1 MSPLQCPGLHSVK
14 LPALTSHIPFRPFH
28 SECMFIGPK
37 AKVCFPFLDFSNIR
51 FPFTL
56 QKGGEITSVQ
66 PGLQLVLSS
75 VLSLSSPCEG
85 KQQAAWWITTEYW
98 GSPKHPPRMT
108 SRRRKCHAFQY
119 LHFIKVCPHVRPN
132 FLFILKL

>member
-56 QKGGEITSVQ
+56 QKGEKLPVF
-66 PGLQLVLSS
+66 
-75 VLSLSSPCEG
+75 SLDCSWFSAQFSPCRVPV
-85 KQQAAWWITTEYW
+85 K
-98 GSPKHPPRMT
+98 GS
-108 SRRRKCHAFQY
+108 SRRHGGLLRNTGGPQ
-119 LHFIKVCPHVRPN
+119 N
-132 FLFILKL
+132 ILPG